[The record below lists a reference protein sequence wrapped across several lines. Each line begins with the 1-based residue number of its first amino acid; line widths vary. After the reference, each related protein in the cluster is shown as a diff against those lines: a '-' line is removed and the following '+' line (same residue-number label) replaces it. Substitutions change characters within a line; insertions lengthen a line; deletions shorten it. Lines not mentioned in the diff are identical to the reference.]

1 MPRPSV
7 TALIPAA
14 GSGSRMAKEIK
25 KQYLRI
31 GQKPILFY
39 TLKQIELCAE
49 IDEIILAVPEEELTF
64 VADEIVDRYGIQ
76 KIRKIVTGGKE
87 RQDSVRA
94 AFEAIDRVPKLV
106 LIHDGVRPFVTQ
118 DILIR
123 AIRETQ
129 KLGATVV
136 GIPITATVK
145 RVADGKVGATL
156 DRNELWEIQTPQT
169 FRYDWFKQAVE
180 KGQADRFYGTDD
192 AALLEHAGFP
202 VFTVLGN
209 RYNIKITH
217 PEDLEMAEL
226 FAKKFGFFKEIR
238 L

>member
-1 MPRPSV
+1 MPRGNV

-14 GSGSRMAKEIK
+14 GSGSRMAQKIK

-39 TLKQIELCAE
+39 TLKQIESCAK

-64 VADEIVDRYGIQ
+64 VAEEIVDRYKIQ
-76 KIRKIVTGGKE
+76 KIRKIVAGGRE

-94 AFEAIDRVPKLV
+94 AFEAIDTAPELV
-106 LIHDGVRPFVTQ
+106 LIHDGVRPFVTE
-118 DILIR
+118 DILVE
-123 AIRETQ
+123 AIRQ
-129 KLGATVV
+129 AQQRGAAVV

-145 RVADGKVGATL
+145 RVINGKVGGTL
-156 DRNELWEIQTPQT
+156 DRDELWEIQTPQT
-169 FRYDWFKQAVE
+169 FWYDWFKQAVE
-180 KGQADRFYGTDD
+180 KAQADHFYGTDD

-202 VFTVLGN
+202 VFTVLGD

-217 PEDLEMAEL
+217 PEDLQMAEL
-226 FAKKFGFFKEIR
+226 LVNKLNF
-238 L
+238 

>member
-1 MPRPSV
+1 MPRPNV
-7 TALIPAA
+7 AALIPAA
-14 GSGSRMAKEIK
+14 GSGNRMVQEIK

-39 TLKQIELCAE
+39 TLKQIERCAE

-64 VADEIVDRYGIQ
+64 VAEEIVDRYEIR
-76 KIRKIVTGGKE
+76 KIRKIVAGGKE
-87 RQDSVRA
+87 RQDSVRS
-94 AFEAIDRVPKLV
+94 AFEAIDTAPNLV

-118 DILIR
+118 DILER
-123 AIRETQ
+123 SIRETQ
-129 KLGATVV
+129 RLGATVV
-136 GIPITATVK
+136 GIPVTATVK
-145 RVADGKVGATL
+145 RVISGKIGETL
-156 DRNELWEIQTPQT
+156 DRSDIWEIQTPQT
-169 FRYDWFKQAVE
+169 FRYDWFKQALE
-180 KGQADRFYGTDD
+180 KAQADHFYATDD

-226 FAKKFGFFKEIR
+226 LVRKLDFQ
-238 L
+238 

>member
-14 GSGSRMAKEIK
+14 GSGSRMAQEIK

-31 GQKPILFY
+31 GQRPILFY
-39 TLKQIELCAE
+39 TLKQIELCRE
-49 IDEIILAVPEEELTF
+49 IDEIILSVPEDELTF

-76 KIRKIVTGGKE
+76 KIRKIVAGGKE

-94 AFEAIDRVPKLV
+94 AFEAIDQVPELV
-106 LIHDGVRPFVTQ
+106 MVHDGVRPFISQ
-118 DILIR
+118 EIMIR
-123 AIRETQ
+123 AIRETR
-129 KLGATVV
+129 KRGATIV

-145 RVADGKVGATL
+145 QVINGKVGATL
-156 DRNELWEIQTPQT
+156 NRNELWEIQTPQT
-169 FRYDWFKQAVE
+169 FRYDWFRRAIE
-180 KGQADRFYGTDD
+180 KAQADHFYGTDD
-192 AALLEHAGFP
+192 ASLLEHAHFP
-202 VFTVLGN
+202 VYAVLGSP
-209 RYNIKITH
+209 YNIKITH

-226 FAKKFGFFKEIR
+226 FLEKFTEND

>member
-14 GSGSRMAKEIK
+14 GSGSRMAQEIK

-39 TLKQIELCAE
+39 TLKQIETCAE

-64 VADEIVDRYGIQ
+64 VAEEIIDRYKIH
-76 KIRKIVTGGKE
+76 KIRKIVAGGKK

-94 AFEAIDRVPKLV
+94 AFEAIDAVPELV

-118 DILIR
+118 DILAQ
-123 AIRETQ
+123 AIQQTRQ
-129 KLGATVV
+129 RGATVV
-136 GIPITATVK
+136 GIPVTATVK
-145 RVADGKVGATL
+145 RVINGTVGTTL
-156 DRNELWEIQTPQT
+156 NRDELWEIQTPQT

-180 KGQADRFYGTDD
+180 KAQADYFYGTDD

-217 PEDLEMAEL
+217 PEDLGMAEL
-226 FAKKFGFFKEIR
+226 FLKRFVENNS
-238 L
+238 